1 MTAVAHVSYIGGGI
15 FLRDH
20 GPGDRR
26 TIIDYVARLLRSKT
40 KVQILLESQRW
51 LVHASERVRCRRCD
65 VVSNVG
71 CREASREADAFC
83 LQCALTGP
91 AARPALQS
99 RPARRHLTLALARA

>member
-26 TIIDYVARLLRSKT
+26 TIIDYVARLMHSKA

-51 LVHASERVRCRRCD
+51 LVQAGEHVRCTRCD

-71 CREASREADAFC
+71 CREASSEHDAFC
-83 LQCALTGP
+83 LRCAMTAP
-91 AARPALQS
+91 AVRPAVRS
-99 RPARRHLTLALARA
+99 RPVRHHLTLALARA